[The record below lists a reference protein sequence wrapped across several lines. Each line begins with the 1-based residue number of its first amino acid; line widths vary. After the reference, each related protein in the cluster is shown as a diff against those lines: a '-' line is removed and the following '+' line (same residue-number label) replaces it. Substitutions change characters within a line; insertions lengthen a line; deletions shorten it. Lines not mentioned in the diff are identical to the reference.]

1 MNASGVVLVVAGVWV
16 IAQVLRG
23 NALQRLGILG
33 ETGGGEE
40 E

>member
-1 MNASGVVLVVAGVWV
+1 VNASGIVITIAGVWV

-33 ETGGGEE
+33 ETGGDEE
-40 E
+40 